1 MNELELLRKQ
11 IDQIDEEL
19 EKLFEQ
25 RMLIAKKIGEYKKE
39 HSLNILDV
47 SRELEVLEK
56 ARKRVKNKELE
67 QYYIE
72 LMKYLMTLSKDY
84 QKK

>member
-11 IDQIDEEL
+11 IDQIDEEI

-84 QKK
+84 QNK

>member
-84 QKK
+84 QNK

>member
-11 IDQIDEEL
+11 IDQIDEEI

-72 LMKYLMTLSKDY
+72 LMKYLMTISKDY
-84 QKK
+84 QNK

>member
-11 IDQIDEEL
+11 IDQIDEEI

>member
-11 IDQIDEEL
+11 IDQIDEEI

-47 SRELEVLEK
+47 SRELEVLEN

-84 QKK
+84 QNK

>member
-19 EKLFEQ
+19 EILFEQ

-56 ARKRVKNKELE
+56 AWKRVKNKELE

-84 QKK
+84 QNK